1 MSLFNKTKT
10 KFIDMITFKNEQ
22 DNGTRK
28 TGSMVLI
35 MVLLFLNSFY
45 FGEIGFLES
54 NGGYRLIT
62 LGITCG
68 GILVF
73 ILYYRLLIKETDSK
87 NKNVGNNQKDIVTNI
102 NEDRERLKSFFK
114 DDTFEE
120 FKSLSIEAGIISEQ
134 GKWIFKGIKRDYSIL
149 ILKLIDSQIIKI
161 KDNHKKQFHKT
172 FEEYFSVTFDYPPM
186 TSIIKEGY
194 AALSVTDK
202 ETYNS
207 FSFIDRIKV

>member
-22 DNGTRK
+22 DNGTLK

-35 MVLLFLNSFY
+35 MVVLFVVVFY
-45 FGEIGFLES
+45 FGEIGFLKS
-54 NGGYRLIT
+54 NGVYKLVS

-68 GILVF
+68 GTLAF
-73 ILYYRLLIKETDSK
+73 ILYYRLLIKETDRK
-87 NKNVGNNQKDIVTNI
+87 NDNIGNYQKDITNNI

-120 FKSLSIEAGIISEQ
+120 FKRLSIEAGIISEQ

-161 KDNHKKQFHKT
+161 KENHKKQFHKA
-172 FEEYFSVTFDYPPM
+172 FEEYFGVTFDYPPM

-194 AALSVTDK
+194 KALSVTDK